1 MIMKKNILFYISCL
15 LLVTGSVWAQDI
27 APKDVPEAITASF
40 SAKYPD
46 ATEVKWKKNKSG
58 KFEADFR
65 QSGKKAEAK
74 FMADGTWDSADK
86 RIDAKD
92 LPETVSSYLQKN
104 YASHKIDQI
113 EWKEDRDASKNV
125 YEVKLKKDK
134 SEIELVFNAD
144 GKFLKKKDNKK

>member
-1 MIMKKNILFYISCL
+1 MKFSSFFYIGCFVVLASQSL
-15 LLVTGSVWAQDI
+15 QAQDL
-27 APKDVPEAITASF
+27 APTDVPQAISSSF
-40 SAKYPD
+40 STKYPD

-58 KFEADFR
+58 KYEADFR
-65 QSGKKAEAK
+65 QNGKKAEAK

-92 LPETVSSYLQKN
+92 LPEQASAYLKKN

-113 EWKEDRDASKNV
+113 EWKEDKDASKNV

-134 SEIELVFNAD
+134 SETELVFTAD
-144 GKFLKKKDNKK
+144 GKFLKKKEKK